1 MCGSMVLVVVD
12 DVVDDV
18 VDAVEVTG
26 DVDNLGL

>member
-1 MCGSMVLVVVD
+1 MVLVVVD